1 MYWKSN
7 VFNRDV
13 KTKTEL
19 ALERL
24 ETKLNKD
31 KDSLVE
37 NIQQAK

>member
-24 ETKLNKD
+24 ET
-31 KDSLVE
+31 
-37 NIQQAK
+37 